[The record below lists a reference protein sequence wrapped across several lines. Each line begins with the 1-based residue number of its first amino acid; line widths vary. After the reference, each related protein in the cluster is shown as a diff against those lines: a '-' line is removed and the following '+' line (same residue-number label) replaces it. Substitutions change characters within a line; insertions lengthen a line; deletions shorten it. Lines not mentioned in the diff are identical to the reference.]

1 MRQMDEGRKIRF
13 LRGKGATDVSS
24 RLPSS
29 GIKSRRMSTDL
40 VFPAQVVLAFAT
52 IGMLARWYVAPRL
65 AGLPR
70 ESALQ
75 PLLVVQAFRYIGLG
89 FLAPALV
96 RPSLAQSFAIP
107 AALGTTLAAVLAL
120 AAIAALRARSRLSI
134 PLTWAVSVVGLVD
147 FANAFVQARGAGV
160 VSDLG
165 AAYYIPIVIVP
176 AAVVSHVMILG
187 ILLRRS
193 DNRQ

>member
-40 VFPAQVVLAFAT
+40 FFPAQVVLAFAT

-89 FLAPALV
+89 FLAPAPK
-96 RPSLAQSFAIP
+96 RPAPDSRRAARQASGRTKPTAQP
-107 AALGTTLAAVLAL
+107 
-120 AAIAALRARSRLSI
+120 RSS
-134 PLTWAVSVVGLVD
+134 PS
-147 FANAFVQARGAGV
+147 
-160 VSDLG
+160 
-165 AAYYIPIVIVP
+165 
-176 AAVVSHVMILG
+176 G
-187 ILLRRS
+187 IGRRYP
-193 DNRQ
+193 

>member
-120 AAIAALRARSRLSI
+120 AAIAALRARSRLGI
-134 PLTWAVSVVGLVD
+134 PLMGCERRRPRRFRQRLRSGPRRRRRERPRRRVLHPHRHRPGRGRI
-147 FANAFVQARGAGV
+147 ARDDPRHSA
-160 VSDLG
+160 S
-165 AAYYIPIVIVP
+165 PF
-176 AAVVSHVMILG
+176 
-187 ILLRRS
+187 R
-193 DNRQ
+193 